1 MKLNTNK
8 TKFNAVKVEYDGRK
22 FDSKLECN
30 IYKVLKERLTG
41 YTSDLV
47 ITFQPS
53 FVLQEKFRFQGHLIR
68 PITYKADFAIFR
80 YTGSQ
85 GPDATWED
93 EHELLAIIDA
103 KGLETPEFK
112 IKRKLFIKKFGY
124 DIVILKS
131 MKQANSWCTNFLEE
145 HVGLPI

>member
-1 MKLNTNK
+1 MNLGTNK
-8 TKFNAVKVEYDGRK
+8 TKFNAVKVEYDGRR

-30 IYKVLKERLTG
+30 IYKVLKERLVPYEFEIG
-41 YTSDLV
+41 
-47 ITFQPS
+47 FQPL
-53 FVLQEKFRFQGHLIR
+53 FVLQEKFRFEGHLVR

-80 YTGSQ
+80 YTGTQ

-131 MKQANSWCTNFLEE
+131 MKQANLWCDNFLSRYNK
-145 HVGLPI
+145 

>member
-1 MKLNTNK
+1 MNLGTNK

-30 IYKVLKERLTG
+30 IYKVLKEKLVPYG
-41 YTSDLV
+41 YEID
-47 ITFQPS
+47 FQPS
-53 FVLQEKFRFQGHLIR
+53 FVLQEKFKFDGHIIR
-68 PITYKADFAIFR
+68 PITYKADFAIFK
-80 YTGSQ
+80 YLGAK

-103 KGLETPEFK
+103 KGMETNEFK
-112 IKRKLFIKKFGY
+112 IKRKLFIKKYGY

-131 MKQANSWCTNFLEE
+131 MKQANLWCDNFLSRYN
-145 HVGLPI
+145 